1 MKKIIITFLFIIFLL
16 QGNAFAANETVYVIS
31 LDSEVNA
38 GMLNYLKHGINEAES
53 NNADL
58 ILIQVDT
65 LGGRIDSAEAIS
77 REILGTR
84 IRTASFVNTKAESA
98 GVLLS
103 ISADDFYMAP
113 ASTIGSSEPIPNS
126 EKTLSYWRAL
136 LETTAE
142 RTGRDP
148 QLVAAMADSSIS
160 IDGVVDEG
168 RLLNLTT
175 NKAMELEFIDGI
187 ANSRADIYTSLGY
200 ENVNE
205 VIVSKRTSDNI
216 IGFISSAVVSQ
227 ILLTAAFIGIVI
239 EVITPGIGIGG
250 LIGIVGFALFF
261 AGSILSGSATTFAVL
276 IFVLGIVLLT
286 IEVFIPGFGV
296 FGIGGIIAI
305 FGSIVMASSST
316 AQAIFSILIALVVTT
331 IVIAL
336 IIKYIP
342 KRNLSKTLF
351 LDTNLDKE
359 GGFVSS
365 KEVIE
370 LIGREGKSLTYLR
383 PSGKIDI
390 DGQIYDAT
398 TSGMYISKD
407 TKVVVLNSVG
417 SRLIVK
423 EKDGV

>member
-1 MKKIIITFLFIIFLL
+1 MKKIIITFLFIMFLL

-113 ASTIGSSEPIPNS
+113 ASTIGSAEPIPNS

-187 ANSRADIYTSLGY
+187 ANSRADVYTSLGY

-239 EVITPGIGIGG
+239 EVITPGLGIGG

-261 AGSILSGSATTFAVL
+261 AGSILSGSTTTFAVL

-383 PSGKIDI
+383 PSGKIEI

>member
-1 MKKIIITFLFIIFLL
+1 MKKIIITFLFIMFLL

-58 ILIQVDT
+58 ILIQIDT

-113 ASTIGSSEPIPNS
+113 ASTIGSAEPIPNS
-126 EKTLSYWRAL
+126 EKTLSYWRSL

-148 QLVAAMADSSIS
+148 QLVAAMADSAIS

-239 EVITPGIGIGG
+239 EVITPGLGIGG

-261 AGSILSGSATTFAVL
+261 AGSILSGSTTTFAVL

-351 LDTNLDKE
+351 LDANLDKE

>member
-342 KRNLSKTLF
+342 KRNISKTLF

-383 PSGKIDI
+383 PSGKIEI

>member
-1 MKKIIITFLFIIFLL
+1 MKKIIITFLFIMFLL
-16 QGNAFAANETVYVIS
+16 QGNAFAANETIYVIS

-38 GMLNYLKHGINEAES
+38 GMLNYLKHGINDAEN

-58 ILIQVDT
+58 ILIQIDT

-84 IRTASFVNTKAESA
+84 VRTASFVNTKAESA

-113 ASTIGSSEPIPNS
+113 ASTIGSAEPIPNS
-126 EKTLSYWRAL
+126 EKTLSYWRSL

-175 NKAMELEFIDGI
+175 NRAMELEFIDGI
-187 ANSRADIYTSLGY
+187 ANNRADVYASLGY

-239 EVITPGIGIGG
+239 EVITPGLGIGG

-261 AGSILSGSATTFAVL
+261 AGSILSGSTTTFAVL
-276 IFVLGIVLLT
+276 IFLLGIVLLT

-305 FGSIVMASSST
+305 FGSIVMASSSA
-316 AQAIFSILIALVVTT
+316 AQAILSISIALVITT

-383 PSGKIDI
+383 PSGKIEI

-398 TSGMYISKD
+398 TNGMYISKD
-407 TKVVVLNSVG
+407 TKVIVLNSVG

-423 EKDGV
+423 EKEGV